1 MTSHEIMT
9 AALLQLDRSADA
21 LFEWRD
27 KFLCHINDAAED
39 IARSVRLA
47 YSEKVKLFERRFEPS
62 ALTRPCIRIYSVK
75 NGGDELKF
83 SFTAPDQPVYVKARE
98 DMEVL
103 VTYRAMPRMA
113 VSESDEPDVPA
124 VFHPLIVSYVVA
136 RERMS
141 GDVSTQYGASAYL
154 DMYEAG
160 KRKLARE
167 MKDPSCF
174 SIYNRF

>member
-1 MTSHEIMT
+1 MTSHEIIT

-21 LFEWRD
+21 IFEWRD

-47 YSEKVKLFERRFEPS
+47 YPEKVRLIERSFDPS
-62 ALTRPCIRIYSVK
+62 SLKRPCIRIYSVK
-75 NGGDELKF
+75 NGADELKF
-83 SFTAPDQPVYVKARE
+83 SFTSPDLPVYVKAKA
-98 DMEVL
+98 DMEVW
-103 VTYRAMPRMA
+103 VTYRAMPRMV

-154 DMYEAG
+154 EMYEAG
-160 KRKLARE
+160 KRRLARE